1 MKAITII
8 SLFLLLAG
16 ICTSCGEK
24 ERKFHIGVSQC
35 SDDEWRNQMNKEIL
49 REANLYEELSVEIRT
64 SKDDSR
70 QQCEDIKQFINQQ
83 VDLLIVA
90 PNEAAPVTPV
100 VEEAFNKGI
109 PVIMVDRK
117 ILSDRYT
124 AFVGADNLEIGKA
137 VGAYIVNLLQGKG
150 SVIEITGLK
159 GSTPAMERHQGFT
172 QVLQEAHGIELL
184 AVTEGD
190 WLQATARHKT
200 DSLLQCYPEVNLV
213 FAQNDRMADGAYT
226 AAQKYNR
233 EKDMKFIG
241 IDALSGKGYGLE
253 GVLEG
258 KLDATFIYPT
268 GGDKVIQLAMDIL
281 LGHDYP
287 RETVLSTSIV
297 DATNAPIMKMQT
309 SHIMALDKKIETMGG
324 KINEYLT
331 RYATQQ
337 VVLYGSLLVLLLVI
351 GLLVAVYLSLRT
363 KNKLNRMLFKQ
374 KEILE
379 EQKEILEEQKNK
391 LEKQKNLLEEQKE
404 KLERQKN
411 LLEEQKNQMEKLSQ
425 EVKAATHTKLVFFT
439 NVSHD
444 FRTPLTLIA
453 DPIEVLLKDKSISDS
468 SRKLLELMKKNVH
481 ILLRL
486 INQILDFR
494 KVENGRMKMH
504 LTSISLLEKISG
516 WNDAFRMA
524 LLKKH
529 IKFSL
534 EAKPDSD
541 FQLTADEEKMEC
553 IYFNLLSNAIKYT
566 PENGEITV
574 TLAAENNQ
582 YTLTVYNYGSHI
594 PDTDTKTIFE
604 RFYQVNGHQ
613 AGTGIGLALVRAFV
627 EMHGGNIYAHSDNKG
642 TYFVVNLPQNTLPN
656 MNTAP
661 TELPLEENEEVS
673 AELIDAELD
682 ELTEEPMDADAAT
695 VLVIDDNADIR
706 TYIKSFLSKDYRV
719 LLADNGINGLKM
731 AMKYVP
737 DVIISD
743 VMMPEMDGTECC
755 RRLKSEM
762 QTSHIPVILLTACAQ
777 DEQRIEGYDGGA
789 DSYISKPF
797 NSQLLT
803 ARVRNLISNR
813 KLLRKFFSDGQALEK
828 VSASALDKGFLTRFK
843 TLVEEQMK
851 DSELNV
857 EDLGRDM
864 GMSRVQLYRKLK
876 SLTNYSPNELLRQMR
891 LKKAASLLASSE
903 LSVAEIAY
911 EVGFSSPSYFTKCYK
926 EQFGESPT
934 DFLKRTHKQ

>member
-1 MKAITII
+1 MKKVTVI
-8 SLFLLLAG
+8 SLFLLIAG
-16 ICTSCGEK
+16 MCISCGQK

-35 SDDEWRNQMNKEIL
+35 SDDEWRNQMNKEIV
-49 REANLYEELSVEIRT
+49 REANFYEELSVEILT
-64 SKDDSR
+64 SKDDSK
-70 QQCEDIKQFINQQ
+70 QQCEDIKYFINQK

-90 PNEAAPVTPV
+90 PNEAAPITPV

-117 ILSDRYT
+117 ILSDHYT
-124 AFVGADNLEIGKA
+124 AFIGADNLEIGKA
-137 VGAYIVNLLQGKG
+137 VGTYIANLLHGKG
-150 SVIEITGLK
+150 KVIEITGLK
-159 GSTPAMERHQGFT
+159 GSTPAMERHRGFT
-172 QVLQEAHGIELL
+172 QALKDKSGIELL

-190 WLQATARHKT
+190 WLQATARHKM
-200 DSLLQCYPEVNLV
+200 DSLLQQYPEVNLV
-213 FAQNDRMADGAYT
+213 FAQNDRMADGAYN
-226 AAQKYNR
+226 AAQKCNR
-233 EKDMKFIG
+233 EKDIKFIG
-241 IDALSGKGYGLE
+241 IDALSGEGYGLE
-253 GVLEG
+253 NVLKG

-281 LGHDYP
+281 LGHNYP

-309 SHIMALDKKIETMGG
+309 SQIMALDKKIEMMGG

-379 EQKEILEEQKNK
+379 VQKDK
-391 LEKQKNLLEEQKE
+391 LEKQKDQLEKQKNQLEEQKDQ
-404 KLERQKN
+404 LER
-411 LLEEQKNQMEKLSQ
+411 LSQ
-425 EVKAATHTKLVFFT
+425 EVKAATHAKLVFFT

-453 DPIEVLLKDKSISDS
+453 DPIEVLLKDESISNS
-468 SRKLLELMKKNVH
+468 SRKLLELIKKNVH

-504 LTSISLLEKISG
+504 LSSINLLESIKN

-534 EAKPDSD
+534 EAEPGTD

-566 PENGEITV
+566 PENGEIAINLT
-574 TLAAENNQ
+574 ADNNQ
-582 YTLTVYNYGSHI
+582 YTLKVYNSGSRI
-594 PDTDTKTIFE
+594 PETDTEAIFE
-604 RFYQVNGHQ
+604 RFYQINGHQ

-627 EMHGGNIYAHSDNKG
+627 EMHGGNIHAQSDNRG
-642 TYFVVNLPQNTLPN
+642 TYFLVNLPQNSLPN
-656 MNTAP
+656 INATPM
-661 TELPLEENEEVS
+661 ELPLEEENEEVS
-673 AELIDAELD
+673 TELIDAELD
-682 ELTEEPMDADAAT
+682 NLAEEPMDADAAT
-695 VLVIDDNADIR
+695 VLIIDDNADIR
-706 TYIKSFLSKDYRV
+706 SYIKSFLSKDYRV
-719 LLADNGINGLKM
+719 LQADNGVNGLKM

-743 VMMPEMDGTECC
+743 IMMPEMDGTECC

-762 QTSHIPVILLTACAQ
+762 QTSHIPVILLTACAL

-797 NSQLLT
+797 NSQLLA
-803 ARVRNLISNR
+803 ARVRNLITNR
-813 KLLRKFFSDGQALEK
+813 KLLRKFFSEEQPLEK
-828 VSASALDKGFLTRFK
+828 VAANALDKDFLSRFK
-843 TLVEEQMK
+843 RLVEEQMK

-891 LKKAASLLASSE
+891 LKKAASLLASSD
-903 LSVAEIAY
+903 LSIAEIAY

-934 DFLKRTHKQ
+934 DFLKRTHKQK

>member
-1 MKAITII
+1 MKKVTVI
-8 SLFLLLAG
+8 SLFLLVAG
-16 ICTSCGEK
+16 MCISCGQK
-24 ERKFHIGVSQC
+24 EQKFHIGVSQC

-49 REANLYEELSVEIRT
+49 REANFYEELSVEILT
-64 SKDDSR
+64 SKDDSK
-70 QQCEDIKQFINQQ
+70 QQCKDIRYFIDQE

-90 PNEAAPVTPV
+90 PNEASPITPV

-109 PVIMVDRK
+109 PVIIVDRK

-124 AFVGADNLEIGKA
+124 AFIGADNLEIGKA
-137 VGAYIVNLLQGKG
+137 VGTYIANLLQGKG
-150 SVIEITGLK
+150 KVIEITGLK
-159 GSTPAMERHQGFT
+159 GSTPAIERHRGFT
-172 QVLQEAHGIELL
+172 QVLKEENNIELL

-190 WLQATARHKT
+190 WLQASARHKM

-213 FAQNDRMADGAYT
+213 FAQNDRMANGAYD
-226 AAQKYNR
+226 AARKYNR

-241 IDALSGKGYGLE
+241 IDALSGEGYGLE
-253 GVLEG
+253 NVLEG

-268 GGDKVIQLAMDIL
+268 GGDKVIQLAMEIL
-281 LGHDYP
+281 LGHNYP

-309 SHIMALDKKIETMGG
+309 SHITALDKKIEMMGG

-337 VVLYGSLLVLLLVI
+337 VVLYGSLLVLLLVA

-374 KEILE
+374 KEKLE
-379 EQKEILEEQKNK
+379 VQKDK
-391 LEKQKNLLEEQKE
+391 LEKQKNQLENQKNQLEEQKDQ
-404 KLERQKN
+404 LER
-411 LLEEQKNQMEKLSQ
+411 LSQ
-425 EVKAATHTKLVFFT
+425 EVKAATHAKLVFFT

-453 DPIEVLLKDKSISDS
+453 DPIEVLLKDESISDS
-468 SRKLLELMKKNVH
+468 SRKLLELIKKNVH

-504 LTSISLLEKISG
+504 MSSINLLDNLRN

-534 EAKPDSD
+534 EAEPGTD
-541 FQLTADEEKMEC
+541 FQLIADEEKMEC

-566 PENGEITV
+566 PENGEIAINLT
-574 TLAAENNQ
+574 ADNNQ
-582 YTLTVYNYGSHI
+582 YTLKVFNSGSRI
-594 PDTDTKTIFE
+594 PETDTEAIFE
-604 RFYQVNGHQ
+604 RFYQINGHQ

-627 EMHGGNIYAHSDNKG
+627 EMHGGNINAHSDNKG

-656 MNTAP
+656 MNATP
-661 TELPLEENEEVS
+661 IELPLEEENEEVS
-673 AELIDAELD
+673 TELIDAELD
-682 ELTEEPMDADAAT
+682 NLPEEPMDADAAT
-695 VLVIDDNADIR
+695 VLIIDDNADIR

-719 LLADNGINGLKM
+719 LQADNGVNGLKM

-743 VMMPEMDGTECC
+743 IMMPEMDGTECC

-762 QTSHIPVILLTACAQ
+762 QTSHIPIILLTACAL

-797 NSQLLT
+797 NSQLLA
-803 ARVRNLISNR
+803 ARVRNLITNR
-813 KLLRKFFSDGQALEK
+813 KLLRKFFSEEQPLEK
-828 VSASALDKGFLTRFK
+828 VAANALDKDFLTRFK
-843 TLVEEQMK
+843 MLVEEQMK

-891 LKKAASLLASSE
+891 LKKAASLLASSD
-903 LSVAEIAY
+903 LSIAEIAY

-934 DFLKRTHKQ
+934 DFLKRTHKQK

>member
-1 MKAITII
+1 MKKVTVI
-8 SLFLLLAG
+8 SLFLLVAG
-16 ICTSCGEK
+16 MCISCGQK
-24 ERKFHIGVSQC
+24 EQIFHIGVSQC

-49 REANLYEELSVEIRT
+49 REANFYEELSVEILT
-64 SKDDSR
+64 SKDDSK
-70 QQCEDIKQFINQQ
+70 QQCKDIRYFIDQE

-90 PNEAAPVTPV
+90 PNEAAPITPV

-124 AFVGADNLEIGKA
+124 AFIGADNLEIGKA
-137 VGAYIVNLLQGKG
+137 VGTYIANLLHGKG
-150 SVIEITGLK
+150 KVIEITGLK
-159 GSTPAMERHQGFT
+159 GSTPAIERHRGFT
-172 QVLQEAHGIELL
+172 QVLKEESSIELL

-190 WLQATARHKT
+190 WLQATARHKM

-213 FAQNDRMADGAYT
+213 FAQNDRMANGAYD
-226 AAQKYNR
+226 AARKYNR

-253 GVLEG
+253 NVLEG

-281 LGHDYP
+281 QGHDFP

-297 DATNAPIMKMQT
+297 DDTNAPIMKMQT

-337 VVLYGSLLVLLLVI
+337 VVLYGSLMVLLLVI

-374 KEILE
+374 KE
-379 EQKEILEEQKNK
+379 KLEEQKNK

-404 KLERQKN
+404 KLEKQKN

-425 EVKAATHTKLVFFT
+425 EVKAATHAKLVFFT

-453 DPIEVLLKDKSISDS
+453 DPIEVLLKDESMSDS
-468 SRKLLELMKKNVH
+468 SKKLLELIKKNVH

-486 INQILDFR
+486 MNQILDFR

-504 LTSISLLEKISG
+504 LSPINLLENIRD

-534 EAKPDSD
+534 EAKPDTD

-566 PENGEITV
+566 PENGEIAIRLT
-574 TLAAENNQ
+574 ADNSQ
-582 YTLTVYNYGSHI
+582 YTLTVYNSGSRI
-594 PDTDTKTIFE
+594 PATDTEVIFE
-604 RFYQVNGHQ
+604 RFYQINGHQ

-656 MNTAP
+656 MNATP
-661 TELPLEENEEVS
+661 IELPLEEENEEVS

-682 ELTEEPMDADAAT
+682 NQTEEPMDADAAT

-719 LLADNGINGLKM
+719 LQADNGINGLKM

-762 QTSHIPVILLTACAQ
+762 QTSHIPVILLTACDL

-813 KLLRKFFSDGQALEK
+813 KLLRKFFSEEQPLEK
-828 VSASALDKGFLTRFK
+828 VAANALDKDFLTRFK
-843 TLVEEQMK
+843 MLVEEQMK
-851 DSELNV
+851 NSELNV
-857 EDLGRDM
+857 EDLGREM

-891 LKKAASLLASSE
+891 LKKAASLLASSD
-903 LSVAEIAY
+903 LSITEIAY

-934 DFLKRTHKQ
+934 DFLKRTHKQK

>member
-1 MKAITII
+1 MRIITVI
-8 SLFLLLAG
+8 SLLMLLLG
-16 ICTSCGEK
+16 VCTSCGQK
-24 ERKFHIGVSQC
+24 EPKFHIGVSQC
-35 SDDEWRNQMNKEIL
+35 SDDEWRSQMNNEIL
-49 REANLYEELSVEIRT
+49 REANFYEEASIEILT

-70 QQCEDIKQFINQQ
+70 QQIEDIKQFIEQE

-90 PNEAAPVTPV
+90 PNEAAPITPV
-100 VEEAFNKGI
+100 VEEAHEKGI
-109 PVIMVDRK
+109 PVIVVDRK
-117 ILSDRYT
+117 ILSESYT
-124 AFVGADNLEIGKA
+124 AFVGADNLEIGRA
-137 VGAYIVNLLQGKG
+137 VGAYVANLLQGKG
-150 SVIEITGLK
+150 KVVEITGLK
-159 GSTPAMERHQGFT
+159 GSTPAMERHQGFM
-172 QVLQEAHGIELL
+172 QAMEKMPDIELL

-190 WLQATARHKT
+190 WLQAIAQHKM
-200 DSLLQCYPEVNLV
+200 DSLLQHYPKVDLV
-213 FAQNDRMADGAYT
+213 FAQNDRMAAGAYA
-226 AAQKYNR
+226 AAQTCNR
-233 EKDMKFIG
+233 EKEIKFIG
-241 IDALSGKGYGLE
+241 IDALPGKGYGVE
-253 GVLEG
+253 SVLAHQ
-258 KLDATFIYPT
+258 LDATFIYPT
-268 GGDKVIQLAMDIL
+268 GGDKVMQLAMDIL
-281 LGHDYP
+281 HGNSFP
-287 RETVLSTSIV
+287 RETVLSTSVV

-309 SHIMALDKKIETMGG
+309 SHITALDKKIEMLGG
-324 KINEYLT
+324 KVNEYLT

-337 VVLYGSLLVLLLVI
+337 VVLFGSLLVLLLVI
-351 GLLVAVYLSLRT
+351 GLLVAVYLSLQT
-363 KNKLNRMLFKQ
+363 KNKLNRMLFRQ

-379 EQKEILEEQKNK
+379 QQKNKLEEQKDK
-391 LEKQKNLLEEQKE
+391 LEKQKNLLEEQKDQ
-404 KLERQKN
+404 LER
-411 LLEEQKNQMEKLSQ
+411 LSQ
-425 EVKAATHTKLVFFT
+425 EVKDATHAKLVFFT

-453 DPIEVLLKDKSISDS
+453 DPIEVLLKDESMSES
-468 SRKLLELMKKNVH
+468 SHKLLELMKKNVH

-494 KVENGRMKMH
+494 KVENGRMKLH
-504 LTSISLLEKISG
+504 LSPINLLENIQN

-529 IKFSL
+529 INFSL
-534 EAKPDSD
+534 EATPDTG
-541 FQLTADEEKMEC
+541 FLLTADEEKMEC

-566 PENGEITV
+566 PENGSIAVSLTV
-574 TLAAENNQ
+574 ENDQ
-582 YTLTVYNYGSHI
+582 YTLTVYNSGSRI
-594 PDTDTKTIFE
+594 AETDTETIFE

-627 EMHGGNIYAHSDNKG
+627 EMHGGNIQAHSDDKG
-642 TYFVVNLPQNTLPN
+642 TYFVTTLPQNTLPN
-656 MNTAP
+656 MPVASV
-661 TELPLEENEEVS
+661 ELNMEESEAVS
-673 AELIDAELD
+673 TELIDADLD
-682 ELTEEPMDADAAT
+682 NLNEKAIDADAAT

-706 TYIKSFLSKDYRV
+706 TYIKSFLSKDYKV

-762 QTSHIPVILLTACAQ
+762 QTSHIPVILLTACAL

-797 NSQLLT
+797 NSQLLVS
-803 ARVRNLISNR
+803 RIRNLIANR
-813 KLLRKFFSDGQALEK
+813 KQLRKFFSEGQALEK
-828 VSASALDKGFLTRFK
+828 VSANALDKDFVTKFK
-843 TLVEEQMK
+843 TLVEERMK

-857 EDLGRDM
+857 EDLGREM

-926 EQFGESPT
+926 EQFGEIPT
-934 DFLKRTHKQ
+934 EFLRRNHKL